1 MIDLFDVILAL
12 ENTYV
17 FFEKDVHVFPESLSY
32 LCGLIQTRRK
42 MDYIAHTLPNGL
54 RMVHLPVNSPV
65 SYCGFAVNAGTR
77 DENED
82 EFGLAHFVEH
92 MIFKGTEKRKA
103 WHILNRMENV
113 GGELNAYTTKE
124 ETFVYS
130 IFMEE
135 DFGRAFELLTDLVFH
150 SQFPK
155 QEIEKEVDVIL
166 DEINSYEDSPSELIF
181 DEFENLLF
189 DGHALGHNILGD
201 EQSLLGFGSESG
213 KSFMRRFYAPENMV
227 FFSMGRIPFKK
238 IVQMAESTLSDIAF
252 PMAARNRTAPGELLP
267 VSRQIHKD
275 THQAHVLIGGQAY
288 SMHDEKRL
296 PLFLLNN
303 LLGGPGMN
311 NRLNVSLREKNGL
324 VYNVESNVTSY
335 TDTGL
340 ASIYFGTDPKN
351 KEKAIRLVYKEL
363 AKLREVKL
371 TATQLAAAKK
381 QVIGQLGVSGDNR
394 EGLFLGLGKSFLHY
408 NRYDTLPEVFAKVEK
423 LTAGE
428 IREVAN
434 EIFAPER
441 LFSLIYQ

>member
-1 MIDLFDVILAL
+1 MILYGVMNLTKCKSIYFNDTCTWNDLYFCTFVPPNEWIM
-12 ENTYV
+12 
-17 FFEKDVHVFPESLSY
+17 EKDYFSH
-32 LCGLIQTRRK
+32 I
-42 MDYIAHTLPNGL
+42 LPNGL
-54 RMVHLPVNSPV
+54 RIVHLPSASPV

-77 DENED
+77 DEELD
-82 EFGLAHFVEH
+82 FFGLAEFVEH
-92 MIFKGTEKRKA
+92 MIFKGTEKRKS

-135 DFGRAFELLTDLVFH
+135 HFRRAFELLSDLVFH
-150 SQFPK
+150 SQFPE

-201 EQSLLGFGSESG
+201 EQSLLCFGSESG

-275 THQAHVLIGGQAY
+275 THQAHVLIGGRAY

>member
-1 MIDLFDVILAL
+1 MHYFSHI
-12 ENTYV
+12 
-17 FFEKDVHVFPESLSY
+17 
-32 LCGLIQTRRK
+32 
-42 MDYIAHTLPNGL
+42 LPNGL
-54 RMVHLPVNSPV
+54 RMVHLPMESPV

-77 DENED
+77 DEESN

-92 MIFKGTEKRKA
+92 MMFKGTEKRKA

-135 DFGRAFELLTDLVFH
+135 HYQRAFELLTDLIFH
-150 SQFPK
+150 SQFPQ

-181 DEFENLLF
+181 DEFENLLY

-201 EQSLLGFGSESG
+201 EASLLTFNSESG
-213 KSFMRRFYAPENMV
+213 RSFMRRFYAPENMV
-227 FFSMGRIPFKK
+227 FFSMGRVDFKK
-238 IVQMAESTLSDIAF
+238 IVKLAESLLSDIAF
-252 PMAARNRTAPGELLP
+252 PIASRNRVAPAGILP
-267 VSRQIHKD
+267 CVKKVHKD
-275 THQAHVLIGGQAY
+275 THQAHVLIGSRAY
-288 SMHDEKRL
+288 SMHDEKRI

-303 LLGGPGMN
+303 MLGGPGMN
-311 NRLNVSLREKNGL
+311 NRLNVSLREKHGL

-340 ASIYFGTDPKN
+340 
-351 KEKAIRLVYKEL
+351 VHKEL
-363 AKLREVKL
+363 GKIRDIKLS
-371 TATQLAAAKK
+371 ATQLAAAKK
-381 QVIGQLGVSGDNR
+381 QVIGQLGVSGDNK

-408 NRYDTLPEVFAKVEK
+408 NRYDTLPEVFSKVES
-423 LTAGE
+423 LTAEE
-428 IREVAN
+428 IQEVAN
-434 EIFAPER
+434 EVFAPER

>member
-1 MIDLFDVILAL
+1 MQYF
-12 ENTYV
+12 
-17 FFEKDVHVFPESLSY
+17 S
-32 LCGLIQTRRK
+32 
-42 MDYIAHTLPNGL
+42 HTLSNGL
-54 RMVHLPVNSPV
+54 RIVHLPSDSPV

-77 DENED
+77 DEEAS

-92 MIFKGTEKRKA
+92 MLFKGTAKRKA

-130 IFMEE
+130 VFMEE
-135 DFGRAFELLTDLVFH
+135 HFGRAFELLTDLVFH
-150 SQFPK
+150 SRFPR

-181 DEFENLLF
+181 DEFENQLF
-189 DGHALGHNILGD
+189 AGHALGHNILGD
-201 EQSLLGFGSESG
+201 EKSLLSFGPESG
-213 KSFMRRFYAPENMV
+213 LSFTKRFYTPGNML
-227 FFSMGRIPFKK
+227 FFSMGRIDFRK
-238 IVQMAESTLSDIAF
+238 IVKMAERGLSDIEC
-252 PMAARNRTAPGELLP
+252 PLTPRNRVAPGEMIP
-267 VSRQIHKD
+267 AIRKIHKE
-275 THQAHVLIGGQAY
+275 THQAHVLIGGRAY
-288 SMHDEKRL
+288 SMHDERRVS
-296 PLFLLNN
+296 LFLLNN

-340 ASIYFGTDPKN
+340 ATIYFGTDPKN
-351 KEKAIRLVYKEL
+351 MEKSLQLVHKEL
-363 AKLREVKL
+363 RKLREVKL

-394 EGLFLGLGKSFLHY
+394 EGLFLGLGKSYLHY

-423 LTAGE
+423 LTSE
-428 IREVAN
+428 DILETAN
-434 EIFAPER
+434 DIFAPER
-441 LFSLIYQ
+441 LSALIYQ

>member
-1 MIDLFDVILAL
+1 MILYDVMNLTKYKSIYFNDTCTWNDLYFCTFVPPNEWIM
-12 ENTYV
+12 
-17 FFEKDVHVFPESLSY
+17 EKDYFSH
-32 LCGLIQTRRK
+32 I
-42 MDYIAHTLPNGL
+42 LPNGL
-54 RMVHLPVNSPV
+54 RIVHLPSASPV

-77 DENED
+77 DEEMD

-92 MIFKGTEKRKA
+92 MIFKGTEKRKS

-135 DFGRAFELLTDLVFH
+135 HFRRAFELLSDLVFH
-150 SQFPK
+150 SQFPE

-275 THQAHVLIGGQAY
+275 THQAHVLIGGRAY

>member
-1 MIDLFDVILAL
+1 M
-12 ENTYV
+12 
-17 FFEKDVHVFPESLSY
+17 
-32 LCGLIQTRRK
+32 
-42 MDYIAHTLPNGL
+42 
-54 RMVHLPVNSPV
+54 
-65 SYCGFAVNAGTR
+65 
-77 DENED
+77 D

-92 MIFKGTEKRKA
+92 MIFKGTEKRKS

-135 DFGRAFELLTDLVFH
+135 HFRRAFELLSDLVFY
-150 SQFPK
+150 SQFPE

-275 THQAHVLIGGQAY
+275 THQAHVLIGGRAY

>member
-1 MIDLFDVILAL
+1 MSFSG
-12 ENTYV
+12 NTYM

-181 DEFENLLF
+181 DEFENLLYK
-189 DGHALGHNILGD
+189 GHALGHNILGD
-201 EQSLLGFGSESG
+201 EESLLRFDSESG
-213 KSFMRRFYAPENMV
+213 RSFMRRFYAPENMV
-227 FFSMGRIPFKK
+227 FFSMGRKDFKK
-238 IVQMAESTLSDIAF
+238 ILKSAESALSDISF
-252 PMAARNRTAPGELLP
+252 PMAERIRKAPDPIEAC
-267 VSRQIHKD
+267 VRQIHKD
-275 THQAHVLIGGQAY
+275 THQAHVLIGGRAF
-288 SMHDEKRL
+288 SMHDKKRI

-303 LLGGPGMN
+303 ILGGPGMN
-311 NRLNVSLREKNGL
+311 NRLNVSLREKHGL
-324 VYNVESNVTSY
+324 VYNVESNLTSY
-335 TDTGL
+335 TDTGTFC
-340 ASIYFGTDPKN
+340 IYFGCDP
-351 KEKAIRLVYKEL
+351 ADLDYCTRLVYKEL
-363 AKLREVKL
+363 KRLRDVRM
-371 TATQLAAAKK
+371 TSSQLAAAKK
-381 QVIGQLGVSGDNR
+381 QLIGQIGVASDNNENNALGM
-394 EGLFLGLGKSFLHY
+394 GKTFLHY
-408 NRYDTLPEVFAKVEK
+408 NKCETSEAVFHRIEQ
-423 LTAGE
+423 LTSEALL
-428 IREVAN
+428 EVAN
-434 EIFAPER
+434 EMFAEDY
-441 LFSLIYQ
+441 LSTLIYR

>member
-1 MIDLFDVILAL
+1 MSFSG
-12 ENTYV
+12 NTYM

-32 LCGLIQTRRK
+32 LCGLIQTKRK

-181 DEFENLLF
+181 DEFENLLYK
-189 DGHALGHNILGD
+189 GHALGHNILGD
-201 EQSLLGFGSESG
+201 EESLLRFDSESG
-213 KSFMRRFYAPENMV
+213 RSFMRRFYAPENMV
-227 FFSMGRIPFKK
+227 FFSMGRKDFKK
-238 IVQMAESTLSDIAF
+238 ILKSAESALSDISF
-252 PMAARNRTAPGELLP
+252 PMAERIRKAPDPIEAC
-267 VSRQIHKD
+267 VRQIHKD
-275 THQAHVLIGGQAY
+275 THQAHVLIGGRAF
-288 SMHDEKRL
+288 SMHDKKRI

-303 LLGGPGMN
+303 ILGGPGMN
-311 NRLNVSLREKNGL
+311 NRLNVSLREKHGL
-324 VYNVESNVTSY
+324 VYNVESNITSY

-351 KEKAIRLVYKEL
+351 REKAMRLVHKEL
-363 AKLREVKL
+363 ARLRDVKL
-371 TATQLAAAKK
+371 SATQLAAAKK

-394 EGLFLGLGKSFLHY
+394 EGLFLGLGKSYLHY
-408 NRYDTLPEVFAKVEK
+408 NRYDTLPEVFAQIEK
-423 LTAGE
+423 LTAE
-428 IREVAN
+428 QILDVAN
-434 EIFAPER
+434 EVFAPER
-441 LFSLIYQ
+441 LFSLIYD